1 VKLLNCYHCHNCCA
15 HHTQQA
21 AALSKRVKELQRDV
35 ADRERKLEV
44 AIKSD
49 KRWAAR
55 METELSEM
63 RQEVAKHRRAATDI
77 ERVKAE
83 NDELRR
89 RITTQDEFMRRRFGD
104 AKKAKSG

>member
-1 VKLLNCYHCHNCCA
+1 MHALV
-15 HHTQQA
+15 QQA

-35 ADRERKLEV
+35 SDRERKLEV